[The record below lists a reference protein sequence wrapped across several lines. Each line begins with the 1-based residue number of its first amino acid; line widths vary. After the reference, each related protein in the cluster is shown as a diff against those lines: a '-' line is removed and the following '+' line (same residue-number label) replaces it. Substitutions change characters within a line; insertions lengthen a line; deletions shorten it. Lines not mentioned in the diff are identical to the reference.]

1 MVVTDYCKKI
11 LTCMDYLALSVQI
24 VQAVQHNLN
33 EQSECVKHKVFIH
46 EMALQYPERLFYVAR
61 KGNPYILNFC

>member
-1 MVVTDYCKKI
+1 MEVNVDIWRYKLFEKI

-33 EQSECVKHKVFIH
+33 EQSEYVKCKDFIH
-46 EMALQYPERLFYVAR
+46 EMALQYPERLF
-61 KGNPYILNFC
+61 